1 MPGGAGPARA
11 GILGEAART
20 GFGVRPPCGQPPARP
35 PLRAVPCIAQ
45 RLLALEADVGGQL
58 VRGDRPRAGGV
69 PRAATGQ
76 PHPRGGDR
84 MGIPH
89 GTLHRLFVDRHRSL
103 RQHSPGHPL
112 CGAGSRQARKIPAG
126 GTRSLRKTL
135 PRGTCRHLSLRR
147 RSARR
152 RSDRPVHRPAPR
164 VGGGRQ
170 TFRTPPPRLGGI
182 PDAVLRQDGLPGRP
196 PHPGGGG
203 RLLRQMHGAGA
214 RARRPRG
221 DIQHQR
227 PLLPGQGRLRAEHG
241 LHGFAADPLRRDRQK
256 GGSRL
261 HLHSAVAPV

>member
-1 MPGGAGPARA
+1 MSGWPTSAPTARRSPSSTGKPHSPKPPEPETTTDAGRRWTGSCRDSRRSSPNGLWSTSA
-11 GILGEAART
+11 LRT
-20 GFGVRPPCGQPPARP
+20 ASCRP

-147 RSARR
+147 RSARPPV
-152 RSDRPVHRPAPR
+152 RS
-164 VGGGRQ
+164 
-170 TFRTPPPRLGGI
+170 
-182 PDAVLRQDGLPGRP
+182 
-196 PHPGGGG
+196 
-203 RLLRQMHGAGA
+203 AGA
-214 RARRPRG
+214 STCTARG
-221 DIQHQR
+221 W
-227 PLLPGQGRLRAEHG
+227 LPTNVSNAP
-241 LHGFAADPLRRDRQK
+241 AATRRNT
-256 GGSRL
+256 
-261 HLHSAVAPV
+261 